1 MVLIKMGW
9 GGITLAV
16 TLSKAMDLHEN
27 RLLAFGIYKAYSLQW
42 FIFRTFFFNDMRVE
56 YCR

>member
-16 TLSKAMDLHEN
+16 TLSKAMDLLEMT
-27 RLLAFGIYKAYSLQW
+27 FGSCY
-42 FIFRTFFFNDMRVE
+42 F
-56 YCR
+56 